1 METMTFFIALGMVN
15 WKIILGLA
23 LGGLVAEPFA
33 AYVCKKLLSR
43 LLMDPVGILLMFI
56 TLRL

>member
-1 METMTFFIALGMVN
+1 MFFIALGMVN

-43 LLMDPVGILLMFI
+43 LLMDLVGILLMFI